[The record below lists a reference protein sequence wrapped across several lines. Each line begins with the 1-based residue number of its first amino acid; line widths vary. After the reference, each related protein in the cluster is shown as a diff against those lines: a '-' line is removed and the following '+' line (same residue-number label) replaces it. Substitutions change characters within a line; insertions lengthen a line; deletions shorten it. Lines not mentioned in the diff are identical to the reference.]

1 MHSAHWAPEDERWK
15 YFFICRIAMTSKLEM
30 TLLLDFQRQRCYSTI
45 KVTSNIN
52 VSLVLE
58 WIYISH
64 LLFDI
69 SYSERQK
76 SLYSGNSAERA
87 KSKIYLGIFTTSYR
101 KYCQIGPFTVTE
113 TTLKQRIICHAKQS
127 KNKIKIL
134 PVLRR
139 QSVHSTLVH
148 RCSFSLLFWPVNQ

>member
-1 MHSAHWAPEDERWK
+1 MHSAHWAPEDKRRK
-15 YFFICRIAMTSKLEM
+15 YFFICPIAMSSKLEM

-76 SLYSGNSAERA
+76 SLYSGNNAERA
-87 KSKIYLGIFTTSYR
+87 KSKIYLEEFSKHLTGSIVN
-101 KYCQIGPFTVTE
+101 GPFTVTE